1 VLNGLVP
8 LRDGTPRSGTVARM
22 SDWIRH
28 AVWWQVYPLGAT
40 GAECDRLPEGAP
52 AVPRLS
58 QLQAWL
64 PHLVELGCNGLAL
77 GPVFE
82 SSTHGYDTV
91 DHSSVDR
98 RLGTEQDLTDLIE
111 ACHARGVRVLLD
123 GVFNHVGRDFP
134 HFREVLDEGPGS
146 ASASWFHIDAARG
159 GPDGFGYR
167 DFEGHSALVALDH
180 ANPEVAQH
188 VAEVMTYW
196 CDRGVD
202 AWRLDAAYAVPPA
215 FWRDV
220 LPRVRERHPDVWVV
234 GEVLH
239 GDYAGY
245 VAASGID
252 SVTQYELWK
261 AVWSSLN
268 DRNLFELAHALAR
281 HAEMVVTFLPQTF
294 VGNHDVT
301 RLASRLDDRRHL
313 PLALALLFALPG
325 VPTVYYGD
333 EFGLRGVKEERE
345 GGDDAVRPRL
355 PESVAPPGPEAAA
368 VAELHRLLIGVRRR
382 HAWLA
387 GAAIQEPDV
396 LSNEVLAV
404 RLTAGEEAL
413 AVVLNV
419 ADRAAE
425 VRLPMPGAA
434 VVAGQATVRDGSVQ
448 VPPHDFALL
457 TAGG

>member
-1 VLNGLVP
+1 
-8 LRDGTPRSGTVARM
+8 M

-40 GAECDRLPEGAP
+40 GAEREALPDGAP
-52 AVPRLS
+52 SVARLA

-64 PHLVELGCNGLAL
+64 PHLVGLGCNGLAL

-91 DHSSVDR
+91 DHLRVDR
-98 RLGTEQDLTDLIE
+98 RLGTEQDLTDLID
-111 ACHARGVRVLLD
+111 ACHATGVRVLLD

-134 HFREVLDEGPGS
+134 RFREVREQGPAAG
-146 ASASWFHIDAARG
+146 AASWFHIDPDG
-159 GPDGFGYR
+159 QGPDGFRYR

-180 ANPEVAQH
+180 GNPEVADH
-188 VAEVMTYW
+188 VSQVMTYW

-215 FWRDV
+215 FWREV
-220 LPRVRERHPDVWVV
+220 LPRVRGRHPDVWVV

-245 VAASGID
+245 VAESGID

-261 AVWSSLN
+261 AVWSALN
-268 DRNLFELAHALAR
+268 DRNLFELAHALTR
-281 HAEMVVTFLPQTF
+281 HAQMVATFLPQTF

-301 RLASRLDDRRHL
+301 RIASRLDDPRHL

-333 EFGLRGVKEERE
+333 EFALRGVKEDRE

-355 PESVAPPGPEAAA
+355 PESDAPPGPEAAA
-368 VAELHRLLIGVRRR
+368 VADLHRLLIGVRRR
-382 HAWLA
+382 HPWLVDA
-387 GAAIQEPDV
+387 TIEEPDV

-404 RLTAGEEAL
+404 RLTGEGRTL

-419 ADRAAE
+419 GDAPADVALAMAVGE
-425 VRLPMPGAA
+425 
-434 VVAGQATVRDGSVQ
+434 VVAGQATVRGGSVR
-448 VPPHDFALL
+448 VPPHGFALL
-457 TAGG
+457 AARE

>member
-1 VLNGLVP
+1 
-8 LRDGTPRSGTVARM
+8 M

-40 GAECDRLPEGAP
+40 GAERDALPEGAP
-52 AVPRLS
+52 PVHRLV

-64 PHLVELGCNGLAL
+64 PHLVGLGCNGLAL

-91 DHSSVDR
+91 DHLRVDR
-98 RLGTEQDLTDLIE
+98 RLGTEQDLTDLVD
-111 ACHARGVRVLLD
+111 ACHATGVRVLLD

-134 HFREVLDEGPGS
+134 RFREVREQGP
-146 ASASWFHIDAARG
+146 AAAAASWFHLDPDG
-159 GPDGFGYR
+159 DGPDGFGYR

-180 ANPEVAQH
+180 GNAEVAEH
-188 VAEVMTYW
+188 VARVMTYW

-215 FWRDV
+215 FWREV
-220 LPRVRERHPDVWVV
+220 LPRVRDRHPEVWVV

-245 VAASGID
+245 VAESGID

-261 AVWSSLN
+261 AVWSALN

-281 HAEMVVTFLPQTF
+281 HAQMVEAFLPQTF

-301 RLASRLDDRRHL
+301 RLASRLDDLRHL
-313 PLALALLFALPG
+313 PLALALLFVLPG

-333 EFGLRGVKEERE
+333 EFALRGVKEERA
-345 GGDDAVRPRL
+345 GGDDAVRPPL
-355 PESVAPPGPEAAA
+355 PESDAAPGPEAAA
-368 VAELHRLLIGVRRR
+368 VADLHRQLIGVRRR
-382 HAWLA
+382 HAWLVDA
-387 GAAIQEPDV
+387 TIEEPDV
-396 LSNEVLAV
+396 LTNDVLAV
-404 RLTAGEEAL
+404 RLTGDGRTL

-419 ADRAAE
+419 GDAPADVLLPLAA
-425 VRLPMPGAA
+425 AS
-434 VVAGQATVRDGSVQ
+434 VVAGRATVEGTSVR
-448 VPPHDFALL
+448 VAPHDFALL
-457 TAGG
+457 GGGG

>member
-1 VLNGLVP
+1 
-8 LRDGTPRSGTVARM
+8 M

-28 AVWWQVYPLGAT
+28 AVWWHVYPLGAT
-40 GAECDRLPEGAP
+40 GAEREALPDGAP
-52 AVPRLS
+52 PVPRLA

-91 DHSSVDR
+91 DHLRVDR
-98 RLGTEQDLTDLIE
+98 RLGTEDDLTALIE
-111 ACHARGVRVLLD
+111 ACHAGGVRVLLD

-134 HFREVLDEGPGS
+134 RFRDVLEQGPD
-146 ASASWFHIDAARG
+146 AAAASWFHVDRG
-159 GPDGFGYR
+159 GDGPDGFGYR

-180 ANPEVAQH
+180 GNPEVADH
-188 VAEVMTYW
+188 VARVMTYW

-215 FWRDV
+215 FWREV
-220 LPRVRERHPDVWVV
+220 LPPVRAKHPDVWVV

-245 VAASGID
+245 AAESGID

-261 AVWSSLN
+261 AVWSALN
-268 DRNLFELAHALAR
+268 DRNLFELAHALTR
-281 HAEMVVTFLPQTF
+281 HADMVATFLPQTF

-301 RLASRLDDRRHL
+301 RLASRLDDPRHL

-333 EFGLRGVKEERE
+333 EFGLRGVKEDRE
-345 GGDDAVRPRL
+345 GGDDAVRPAL
-355 PESVAPPGPEAAA
+355 PESDAPPGPEAAA
-368 VAELHRLLIGVRRR
+368 VADLHRLLIGVRRR
-382 HAWLA
+382 HAWLVDA
-387 GAAIQEPDV
+387 TIETPDV
-396 LSNEVLAV
+396 LTNEVLAV
-404 RLTAGEEAL
+404 RLTAGEDVL
-413 AVVLNV
+413 GVVLNV
-419 ADRAAE
+419 GDSPAD
-425 VRLPMPGAA
+425 VVLPMAVGE
-434 VVAGQATVRDGSVQ
+434 VVAGEATVRGGSVR
-448 VPPHDFALL
+448 VPPHGYALV

>member
-1 VLNGLVP
+1 MAAVGHSRGV
-8 LRDGTPRSGTVARM
+8 

-40 GAECDRLPEGAP
+40 GAERDRLPEGAP
-52 AVPRLS
+52 TVPRLA

-64 PHLVELGCNGLAL
+64 PHLVGLGCNGLAL

-91 DHSSVDR
+91 DHFVVDR

-134 HFREVLDEGPGS
+134 RFREVLEQGPD
-146 ASASWFHIDAARG
+146 AAAASWFDIDASAG

-180 ANPEVAQH
+180 AHPEVADH

-202 AWRLDAAYAVPPA
+202 AWRLDAAYAVPA
-215 FWRDV
+215 SFWRVV
-220 LPRVRERHPDVWVV
+220 LPRVRDRHPDLWVV

-245 VAASGID
+245 VAASGVD

-268 DRNLFELAHALAR
+268 DRNLFELAHALTR
-281 HAEMVVTFLPQTF
+281 HAEMVAAFLPQTF

-301 RLASRLDDRRHL
+301 RLASRLDDGRHL

-333 EFGLRGVKEERE
+333 EFGLRGVKEDRA

-355 PESVAPPGPEAAA
+355 PESDAPPGPEAAA
-368 VAELHRLLIGVRRR
+368 IGDLHRLLIGVRRR

-387 GAAIQEPDV
+387 DATIEAPDV
-396 LSNEVLAV
+396 LSNDVLAV
-404 RLTAGEEAL
+404 RLTGEGRTL

-419 ADRAAE
+419 GDAPADVA
-425 VRLPMPGAA
+425 LPVPAIS
-434 VVAGQATVRDGSVQ
+434 VVAGTAALRAEGTGTAVRVAG
-448 VPPHDFALL
+448 HDFALVSDR
-457 TAGG
+457 G

>member
-1 VLNGLVP
+1 
-8 LRDGTPRSGTVARM
+8 M

-40 GAECDRLPEGAP
+40 GAERDALPDGAP
-52 AVPRLS
+52 PVPRLA

-64 PHLVELGCNGLAL
+64 PHLVGLGCNGLAL

-91 DHSSVDR
+91 DHLRVDR
-98 RLGTEQDLTDLIE
+98 RLGTEQDLIDLVD
-111 ACHARGVRVLLD
+111 ACHATGVRVLLD
-123 GVFNHVGRDFP
+123 GVFNHVSRDFP
-134 HFREVLDEGPGS
+134 RFREVRELGP
-146 ASASWFHIDAARG
+146 AAAAASWFHVDADAD

-180 ANPEVAQH
+180 GNPEVADH
-188 VAEVMTYW
+188 VAQVMTYW
-196 CDRGVD
+196 TDRGVD

-215 FWRDV
+215 FWREV

-239 GDYAGY
+239 GDYADY
-245 VAASGID
+245 VAESGID

-261 AVWSSLN
+261 AVWSALN
-268 DRNLFELAHALAR
+268 DRNLFELAHALTR
-281 HAEMVVTFLPQTF
+281 HADMVATFLPQTF

-301 RLASRLDDRRHL
+301 RLASRLDDHRHL

-333 EFGLRGVKEERE
+333 EFALRGVKEDRA

-355 PESVAPPGPEAAA
+355 PESDAPPGPEAAA
-368 VAELHRLLIGVRRR
+368 VADLHRLLIGVRRR
-382 HAWLA
+382 HPWLVDA
-387 GAAIQEPDV
+387 TIETPDV
-396 LSNEVLAV
+396 LTNEVLAV
-404 RLTAGEEAL
+404 RLTAGEDVL
-413 AVVLNV
+413 GVVLNV
-419 ADRAAE
+419 GDAPADVVLPVRAL
-425 VRLPMPGAA
+425 R
-434 VVAGQATVRDGSVQ
+434 VVAGSAGLRGEGRGTAVRVAG
-448 VPPHDFALL
+448 HDFALVS
-457 TAGG
+457 GGG

>member
-1 VLNGLVP
+1 
-8 LRDGTPRSGTVARM
+8 M

-40 GAECDRLPEGAP
+40 AAEREALPDGAP
-52 AVPRLS
+52 PVPRLA

-64 PHLVELGCNGLAL
+64 PHLVGLGCNGLAL

-91 DHSSVDR
+91 DHLRVDR
-98 RLGTEQDLTDLIE
+98 RLGTEDDLTALIE

-134 HFREVLDEGPGS
+134 RFRDVLEQGPD
-146 ASASWFHIDAARG
+146 AAAASWFHVDRAG
-159 GPDGFGYR
+159 DGPDGFGYR

-180 ANPEVAQH
+180 GNPEVADH
-188 VAEVMTYW
+188 VARVMTYW

-215 FWRDV
+215 FWREV

-245 VAASGID
+245 VAESGID

-261 AVWSSLN
+261 AVWSALN
-268 DRNLFELAHALAR
+268 DRNLFELAHALTR
-281 HAEMVVTFLPQTF
+281 HADMVAAFLPQTF

-301 RLASRLDDRRHL
+301 RLASRLDDPRHL

-333 EFGLRGVKEERE
+333 EFGLRGLKEDRE
-345 GGDDAVRPRL
+345 GGDDAVRPAL
-355 PESVAPPGPEAAA
+355 PESDAPPGPEAAA
-368 VAELHRLLIGVRRR
+368 VADLHRLLIGVRRR
-382 HAWLA
+382 HAWLVDA
-387 GAAIQEPDV
+387 TIGTPDV
-396 LSNEVLAV
+396 LTNEVLAF
-404 RLTAGEEAL
+404 RITAGEDAL
-413 AVVLNV
+413 GVVLNV
-419 ADRAAE
+419 GDSPADVA
-425 VRLPMPGAA
+425 LPMPGAA
-434 VVAGQATVRDGSVQ
+434 VVAGEATLDGGTVRL
-448 VPPHDFALL
+448 PPHAFALL
-457 TAGG
+457 GDGG

>member
-1 VLNGLVP
+1 
-8 LRDGTPRSGTVARM
+8 M

-40 GAECDRLPEGAP
+40 GAEPEALAEGVP
-52 AVPRLS
+52 PIPRLAH
-58 QLQAWL
+58 LQAWL
-64 PHLVELGCNGLAL
+64 PHLVGLGCNGLAL

-91 DHSSVDR
+91 DHLRVDR
-98 RLGTEQDLTDLIE
+98 RLGTERDLTDLIE
-111 ACHARGVRVLLD
+111 ACHATGVRVLLD
-123 GVFNHVGRDFP
+123 GVFNHVGRAFP
-134 HFREVLDEGPGS
+134 RFREVLEQGPG
-146 ASASWFHIDAARG
+146 AAAASWFDIDAG
-159 GPDGFGYR
+159 GDGPDGFGYR

-180 ANPEVAQH
+180 GNPEVADH
-188 VAEVMTYW
+188 VARVMTYW
-196 CDRGVD
+196 SDRGVD

-215 FWRDV
+215 FWREV
-220 LPRVRERHPDVWVV
+220 LPRVREAHPDLWVV

-245 VAASGID
+245 VTESGID

-268 DRNLFELAHALAR
+268 DRNLFELAHALTR
-281 HAEMVVTFLPQTF
+281 HAEMVATFLPQTF

-301 RLASRLDDRRHL
+301 RLASRLDDPRHL

-333 EFGLRGVKEERE
+333 EFALRGIKEDRA
-345 GGDDAVRPRL
+345 GGDDAVRPPL
-355 PESVAPPGPEAAA
+355 PESDAAPGPDAAA
-368 VAELHRLLIGVRRR
+368 VADLHRLLIGVRRR
-382 HAWLA
+382 HAWLVDA
-387 GAAIQEPDV
+387 TIEEPDV

-404 RLTAGEEAL
+404 RLTAGENAL

-419 ADRAAE
+419 GDAPAD
-425 VRLPMPGAA
+425 VVLPMTDGE
-434 VVAGQATVRDGSVQ
+434 VVAGQATVHGGTAQ
-448 VPPHDFALL
+448 VPPHSFALL

>member
-1 VLNGLVP
+1 
-8 LRDGTPRSGTVARM
+8 M

-28 AVWWQVYPLGAT
+28 ALWWQVYPLGAT
-40 GAECDRLPEGAP
+40 GAERQALPEGAAP
-52 AVPRLS
+52 VPRLT

-64 PHLVELGCNGLAL
+64 PHLVGLGCNGLAL

-91 DHSSVDR
+91 DHLRVDR
-98 RLGTEQDLTDLIE
+98 RLGTEQDLTDLVD
-111 ACHARGVRVLLD
+111 ACHATGVRVLLD

-134 HFREVLDEGPGS
+134 RFREVREHGP
-146 ASASWFHIDAARG
+146 AAAAASWFDIDADAE

-180 ANPEVAQH
+180 GNPEVADH
-188 VAEVMTYW
+188 VARVMTYW

-215 FWRDV
+215 FWREV

-261 AVWSSLN
+261 AVWSALN

-281 HAEMVVTFLPQTF
+281 HAEMVATFLPQTF

-301 RLASRLDDRRHL
+301 RLASRLADPRHL
-313 PLALALLFALPG
+313 PLALALLFTLPG

-333 EFGLRGVKEERE
+333 EFRLRGVKEDRE

-355 PESVAPPGPEAAA
+355 PENDAPPGPEAAA
-368 VAELHRLLIGVRRR
+368 VADLHRLLIGVRRR
-382 HAWLA
+382 HPWLVDA
-387 GAAIQEPDV
+387 TIMTPDV
-396 LSNEVLAV
+396 LTNEVLAV
-404 RLTAGEEAL
+404 RLTAGEDVL
-413 AVVLNV
+413 GVVLNV
-419 ADRAAE
+419 GDAPADAA
-425 VRLPMPGAA
+425 LPMSVGE
-434 VVAGQATVRDGSVQ
+434 VVAGRATVRGGSVR
-448 VPPHDFALL
+448 VPPHGFALL